1 VTPVVRVATDRK
13 YRIVHIIT
21 RFITGGAD
29 ENTLLSA
36 NWFAEQGHEVT
47 LIYGDQTD
55 QMILNKIH
63 PAVMQRQVMS
73 LCRPVRPHKD
83 LQAFVEIRRLLREIK
98 PEIVHTHT
106 SKAGFIGR
114 LACLGLPHIVV
125 VHGIH
130 ILPFINVST
139 AEKIV
144 YTIMERLVAPITD
157 AFVSVSL
164 GMRDAAQMGGIG
176 RPENHYI
183 VASGMNIEH
192 FKKAGLEA
200 RIKSENDPV
209 EVLLL
214 AAYEPRKQQLKLLQ
228 HLAQNSERFKGH
240 VHFTFAGH
248 GYLMADCAAYVRESG
263 LSDLVT
269 ISGFTSDP
277 ATAIAAADICI
288 YCSTNEGLPRAIVQY
303 AACGKPIVAL
313 DLPGLDIIIK
323 QNINGFLCQQN
334 DFSALSEG
342 ILKLTNDRDL
352 RQSFAM
358 ASTALDLSAWS
369 VDGMCRELNDI
380 YETVLNIPK

>member
-1 VTPVVRVATDRK
+1 MTPVTRVATGRK

-47 LIYGDQTD
+47 LVYGNETD
-55 QMILNKIH
+55 PLILDKIH
-63 PAVMQRQVMS
+63 PAVTRRQMMS
-73 LCRPVRPHKD
+73 LCRPVRPLKD
-83 LQAFVEIRRLLREIK
+83 VQALIDIRQLLHEIK
-98 PEIVHTHT
+98 PDIVHTHT

-114 LACLGLPHIVV
+114 LACFAMPNIAV

-144 YTIMERLVAPITD
+144 YTILERLVAPMTD
-157 AFVSVSL
+157 AFVSVSP
-164 GMRDAAQMGGIG
+164 GMRDAAQSGGLG
-176 RPENHYI
+176 HSEKHYV
-183 VASGMNIEH
+183 VASGMNIER
-192 FKKAGLEA
+192 FKQAGLDA
-200 RIKSENDPV
+200 ASKPENAPV
-209 EVLLL
+209 EALLL

-228 HLAQNSERFKGH
+228 HLKHKREAFKGR

-248 GYLMADCAAYVRESG
+248 GHLMPDCDTYVRENG

-323 QNINGFLCQQN
+323 QNINGYLCQQN
-334 DFSALSEG
+334 DFEG
-342 ILKLTNDRDL
+342 LCDGVLKLAHDRDL
-352 RQSFAM
+352 RQSFAK
-358 ASTALDLSAWS
+358 ASTELDLSAWS

-380 YETVLNIPK
+380 YDTVLNTAK